1 MVTNNNLFKI
11 KTQRLQM

>member
-11 KTQRLQM
+11 KTQR